1 MLNVF
6 APLRGSYVKR
16 HIMRSDIYFR
26 PLTGIILAAAVP
38 AGLGCDFRPLT
49 GIIY

>member
-26 PLTGIILAAAVP
+26 PLTGII
-38 AGLGCDFRPLT
+38 
-49 GIIY
+49 Y